1 MVCGDCRGAA
11 KMKVTQ
17 VAAASTRSRH
27 SWMDFLRGFAILLV
41 IAFHST
47 KMLSRVDLM
56 PPMWLKDA
64 TEFFALYRMPT
75 LMFLSG
81 LLLPQSLK
89 KDTVT
94 YFTGK
99 IRSVLWPYLVW
110 SGVTALVFSRDV
122 SSIQAI
128 VSLLNAG
135 SYLWFLFFIGL
146 FYGFAYFVKR
156 VNPLA
161 IAVVAFVVAVAALF
175 ASKGIQVQSRMFY
188 LMSYFFLG
196 AFVARH
202 WDAFLTFV
210 DKRTSLVAVLIAILG
225 GIAAAYFDL
234 KSQPMAV
241 PVVFAFIVGACY
253 LSRKVAD
260 KPWAQ
265 LPNYVGQNS
274 LKFYVSH
281 FPAIYLFDVLGTQL
295 GLEHSGVLAVLS
307 IFVALAVGMI
317 FSVAS
322 EKSVAVQWLFSAP
335 KFQGSRFRRP
345 PAAI

>member
-1 MVCGDCRGAA
+1 
-11 KMKVTQ
+11 MKVAQ
-17 VAAASTRSRH
+17 VAAASARSRH
-27 SWMDFLRGFAILLV
+27 SWMDFLRGLAILLV

-47 KMLSRVDLM
+47 TILSRVDLEA
-56 PPMWLKDA
+56 PIWLKEA
-64 TEFFALYRMPT
+64 TEAFGLYRMPT

-89 KDTVT
+89 KDAST

-99 IRSVLWPYLVW
+99 LRSVLWPYLIW
-110 SGVTALVFSRDV
+110 SSVYALVFSRDV
-122 SSIQAI
+122 GSVSAI
-128 VSLLNAG
+128 ISLLNAG

-146 FYGFAYFVKR
+146 FYGFAFFVQR

-161 IAVVAFVVAVAALF
+161 IATVAFIVASAALF

-202 WDAFLTFV
+202 WDAFLAFV
-210 DKRTSLVAVLIAILG
+210 DKRTSLAAVLIAILG
-225 GIAAAYFDL
+225 GVAAAYFDL
-234 KSQPMAV
+234 KSRPIAA
-241 PVVFAFIVGACY
+241 PLVFAFIIGACY

-260 KPWAQ
+260 KSWAQ

-281 FPAIYLFDVLGTQL
+281 FPTIYLFDVLGTRL
-295 GLEHSGVLAVLS
+295 GLEHSGLLAVLS
-307 IFVALAVGMI
+307 ILAALAVGMI
-317 FSVAS
+317 LSVAS
-322 EKSVAVQWLFSAP
+322 ERIAPVQWLFSAP
-335 KFQGSRFRRP
+335 KYQRSQFRRP

>member
-1 MVCGDCRGAA
+1 
-11 KMKVTQ
+11 MKTAQ
-17 VAAASTRSRH
+17 VAAADVRSRH
-27 SWMDFLRGFAILLV
+27 TWMDLLRGFAILLV

-47 KMLSRVDLM
+47 TILSRVDLT
-56 PPMWLKDA
+56 PPVWLKEA
-64 TEFFALYRMPT
+64 TEFFGLYRMPT

-89 KDTVT
+89 KDAGT

-99 IRSVLWPYLVW
+99 VRSVLWPYLVW
-110 SGVTALVFSRDV
+110 SGVYALVFSRDV
-122 SSIQAI
+122 SSVGAI
-128 VSLLNAG
+128 IELLNAG

-146 FYGFAYFVKR
+146 FYGLAYFVKSI
-156 VNPLA
+156 NPLA
-161 IAVVAFVVAVAALF
+161 IAVAAFVVASAALF

-202 WDAFLTFV
+202 WAAFLAFV

-234 KSQPMAV
+234 KSRPIAA
-241 PVVFAFIVGACY
+241 PLVFAFIVGSCH

-265 LPNYVGQNS
+265 LPNFVGQNS

-281 FPAIYLFDVLGTQL
+281 FPTIYLFDVLGTQL
-295 GLEHSGVLAVLS
+295 GLEHSGLLAVLS
-307 IFVALAVGMI
+307 IFAALAVGMI
-317 FSVAS
+317 FSVGS
-322 EKSVAVQWLFSAP
+322 EKSVLMQLLFSLP
-335 KFQGSRFRRP
+335 KFQGPRFRRP